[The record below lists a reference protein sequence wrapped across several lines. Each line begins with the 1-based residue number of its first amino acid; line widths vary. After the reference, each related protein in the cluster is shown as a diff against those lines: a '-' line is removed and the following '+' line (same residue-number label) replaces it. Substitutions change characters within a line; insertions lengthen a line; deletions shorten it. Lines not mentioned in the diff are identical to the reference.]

1 MKRSKIVKIIG
12 IGIMTSVCLVGCSKS
27 TKEVGFVNVAEPT
40 IAFDNERINSIIK
53 DEDNIANEY
62 QETEENNVEEYNTTN
77 IKSRGIEVE
86 ETKSLEEIERENIS
100 NIVNNE
106 KEDLIKLVNKENSL
120 EYSYAP
126 TDLIS
131 PNVKSTK
138 NDILIREVCVNPL
151 ETMFYDANREGVSLA
166 LVSGFRSSDYQSK
179 IYNNSLNV
187 NGYEHTNKYV
197 AKPGHSEHQT
207 GLAVDI
213 SSASNNF
220 NLNEN
225 FKNTIEGQWL
235 KENAHKYGF
244 ILRYLEDRTE
254 DTGYAFEPWHFRYVG
269 VEVAT
274 YIYENNLILED
285 LF

>member
-106 KEDLIKLVNKENSL
+106 KEDLIKLVNKEIRVYKNNTL
-120 EYSYAP
+120 E
-126 TDLIS
+126 
-131 PNVKSTK
+131 
-138 NDILIREVCVNPL
+138 E
-151 ETMFYDANREGVSLA
+151 
-166 LVSGFRSSDYQSK
+166 
-179 IYNNSLNV
+179 
-187 NGYEHTNKYV
+187 
-197 AKPGHSEHQT
+197 
-207 GLAVDI
+207 
-213 SSASNNF
+213 
-220 NLNEN
+220 
-225 FKNTIEGQWL
+225 L
-235 KENAHKYGF
+235 KELYNEIKEY
-244 ILRYLEDRTE
+244 IL
-254 DTGYAFEPWHFRYVG
+254 V
-269 VEVAT
+269 
-274 YIYENNLILED
+274 
-285 LF
+285 